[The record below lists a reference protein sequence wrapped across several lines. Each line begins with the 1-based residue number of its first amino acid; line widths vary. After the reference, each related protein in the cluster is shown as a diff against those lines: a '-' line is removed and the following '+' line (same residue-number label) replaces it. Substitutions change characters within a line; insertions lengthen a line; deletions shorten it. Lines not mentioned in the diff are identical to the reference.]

1 MNEKDVEAAGRPH
14 DVATVRISDPIP
26 RSKGKKSLSFYMS
39 ILMLAMIALI
49 VSWDVTALS
58 LALPVIANRLGGTN
72 FQSFWASI
80 AFILGIAVTQP
91 IYSSISDVMGR
102 KQVLYVAIALF
113 GVGCIVFATAKDMST
128 IIVGRLIKGLGAGG
142 LDVLQT
148 MILCDITTMKE
159 RARWLGVLSSANA
172 VGAVTG
178 PFIGGAFAQDVG
190 WPWLGWIN
198 LIAAGITG
206 VLTFFFLHLTPI
218 EGDLKTKAR
227 KLDWSGFAL
236 FTIIGTIIALPL
248 SWGNTLY
255 PWGSWR
261 TLVPLLIGIVLLISF
276 GFVEKRATAPMI
288 PYKIFDNISFIT
300 GIVSGF
306 LYGSLLNPVLL
317 YLPLFYQ
324 AVYLETPIV
333 AAKSILPL
341 CCLVVSAS
349 IIASIII
356 EWSRKYRA
364 TLWTGWILSTVFMG
378 LLYIIGGYVYQTFL
392 GAGLGTALMAT
403 MIATL
408 ASVTSVDNEGLA
420 AGMLVTSRF
429 LGSLIGLAVC
439 STVFSSAFGA
449 RLAASIGDLPPE
461 LETLRDP
468 SQAVQFIEKLRS
480 VSVSPEVLQNT
491 VWIVLMAFSGFAA
504 LISVFTRENSLEKS
518 EIGRQGL
525 QTSAAE

>member
-1 MNEKDVEAAGRPH
+1 
-14 DVATVRISDPIP
+14 
-26 RSKGKKSLSFYMS
+26 
-39 ILMLAMIALI
+39 
-49 VSWDVTALS
+49 
-58 LALPVIANRLGGTN
+58 
-72 FQSFWASI
+72 
-80 AFILGIAVTQP
+80 
-91 IYSSISDVMGR
+91 MGR

-128 IIVGRLIKGLGAGG
+128 IIVGRLIKGLGASG

-198 LIAAGITG
+198 LIAAGVTG
-206 VLTFFFLHLTPI
+206 VLTFFFLHLSPI
-218 EGDLKTKAR
+218 EGDVRTKAR
-227 KLDWSGFAL
+227 KLDWSRFAL

-261 TLVPLLIGIVLLISF
+261 TLVPLLIGLVLIIPF
-276 GFVEKRATAPMI
+276 AFVEKRATAPVI
-288 PYKIFDNISFIT
+288 PYKIFDNVSFIT

-317 YLPLFYQ
+317 YLPLFHQ

-378 LLYIIGGYVYQTFL
+378 LLYTIGVKTSRTQGYVYQAFL

-403 MIATL
+403 MVATL

-439 STVFSSAFGA
+439 STVFSSAFVA
-449 RLAASIGDLPPE
+449 RLTASIGDLPQE

-480 VSVSPEVLQNT
+480 VSVSPEVLQNVIEAYQGCFQT
-491 VWIVLMAFSGFAA
+491 VWIVLTAFSGFAA

-518 EIGRQGL
+518 EVGRQGF